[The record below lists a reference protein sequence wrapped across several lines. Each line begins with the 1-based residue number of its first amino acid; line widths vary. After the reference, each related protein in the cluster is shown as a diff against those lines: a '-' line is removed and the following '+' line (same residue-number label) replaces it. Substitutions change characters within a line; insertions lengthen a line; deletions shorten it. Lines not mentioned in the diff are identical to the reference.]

1 MTRTAKTALQKKDQ
15 AHQIAL
21 SWIYFMRTDR
31 RNPSMVEFCL
41 VYQNANEDDIKIT
54 KEETE
59 ALKAE
64 LRTVGGANFM
74 KKYVC
79 NDSRY
84 SVNELLYAFGYVLV
98 LLSLTLWS

>member
-1 MTRTAKTALQKKDQ
+1 
-15 AHQIAL
+15 
-21 SWIYFMRTDR
+21 
-31 RNPSMVEFCL
+31 MVEFCL